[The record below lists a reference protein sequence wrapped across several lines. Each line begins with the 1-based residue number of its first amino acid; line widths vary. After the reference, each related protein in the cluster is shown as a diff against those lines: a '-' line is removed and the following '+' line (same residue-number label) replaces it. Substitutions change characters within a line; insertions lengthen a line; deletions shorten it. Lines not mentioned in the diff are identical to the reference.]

1 MLSGAPPFYSQDK
14 NKMIEDRL
22 NKPIEM
28 PLFFSKE
35 AISLINGLAAIE
47 VILLSIRE
55 WLAIRK

>member
-55 WLAIRK
+55 